1 MSGGNTTSSGNVTPE
16 LLAYLQNRMN
26 NRTPID
32 YDLHALITD
41 EKVTAFFEK
50 DPLLHS
56 LTPDTSRMHA
66 TNKISLK
73 QAKIRRLQTR
83 SKILRMKIFSDEDNF
98 MDHIKLATAEGYINA
113 LTNRAIEGWG
123 GRLATTRTQATRL
136 EGISEKQERKRRLG
150 IF

>member
-1 MSGGNTTSSGNVTPE
+1 MSGEDTPSSDSVTPE
-16 LLAYLQNRMN
+16 LLAYIQRRMG

-41 EKVTAFFEK
+41 EKVTAFFQS

-66 TNKISLK
+66 TNKLSLK
-73 QAKIRRLQTR
+73 QARIRRLQTR

-98 MDHIKLATAEGYINA
+98 MDHIKLATAEGYIDA
-113 LTNRAIEGWG
+113 LTNRAIDGWG
-123 GRLATTRTQATRL
+123 GKLATTRTQATRL
-136 EGISEKQERKRRLG
+136 EGINEKQERKRRFG

>member
-1 MSGGNTTSSGNVTPE
+1 MSGENGGSSDRFSSD
-16 LLAYLQNRMN
+16 LLDYIN
-26 NRTPID
+26 NMTRGRTPVD

-41 EKVTAFFEK
+41 EKVTEFFET

-66 TNKISLK
+66 TNKLSEK
-73 QAKIRRLQTR
+73 QARIRRLQTR

-98 MDHIKLATAEGYINA
+98 LDHIKLATAEGYINA

-123 GRLATTRTQATRL
+123 GKLATTRTQATRL
-136 EGISEKQERKRRLG
+136 EGVTEKQERKRRFGL
-150 IF
+150 F